1 MVLFLKWKILILI
14 IVVSLCLPTTKI
26 IFAENESS
34 SGIVENTDSL
44 RVRSGAGTSF
54 DVIGNLKRGDTVT
67 ILNEEGEWLQI
78 DFNGHNG
85 WVHSSYITI
94 NENVKTAELSPPYA
108 TITAS
113 TLTVMSESHGNG
125 KKVTTV
131 HKEEIYKVI
140 KEENSWINI
149 EISDE
154 VTGWVPKWN
163 TTITT
168 EEKTTVS
175 KDSTITILYDSVP
188 IRKNESLQSD
198 IVTHAKKGKEYKV
211 LAIHDNTYEIQLSF
225 WRKGFVAGWLVE
237 PSEDIQQIIK
247 HDHVYKLENK
257 TIIIDPGH
265 GGNDSG
271 TIGTNGTLEKDLTLN
286 TALLLQRK
294 LEATGA
300 TVILTREDDDY
311 VSLSN
316 RVKIAQRHKADAF
329 ISLHYDSA
337 EHEAVEGITQY
348 YFHPW
353 QQGLAKSIEQSMVN
367 DSILKNRG
375 VRFGNYQVL
384 RTNSQPSVLLELGY
398 LSNPTEEAKVTS
410 INYQHALASTIYN
423 GIGSYF
429 IFTE

>member
-1 MVLFLKWKILILI
+1 MVLFLKWKVLILI
-14 IVVSLCLPTTKI
+14 IVVTLCLPTTKI
-26 IFAENESS
+26 IFAETESF

-44 RVRSGAGTSF
+44 RVRSGAGTSY
-54 DVIGNLKRGDTVT
+54 DVLGNLRRGDTVT

-78 DFNGHNG
+78 DFNEQNG

-94 NENVKTAELSPPYA
+94 NKKVKTAEISPPYA

-140 KEENSWINI
+140 KEENSWIKI

-163 TTITT
+163 TTITK
-168 EEKTTVS
+168 EEKTNVS
-175 KDSTITILYDSVP
+175 KESTITILYDSVP
-188 IRKNESLQSD
+188 IRKNESFQSD
-198 IVTHAKKGKEYKV
+198 IITHAKKGKEYKV
-211 LAIHDNTYEIQLSF
+211 LAVHDNTYEIQLSF

-237 PSEDIQQIIK
+237 PSEDIQKIIK
-247 HDHVYKLENK
+247 HDHAYKLENK

-294 LEATGA
+294 LEGAGA
-300 TVILTREDDDY
+300 TVILTRDDDNY

-337 EHEAVEGITQY
+337 EQEAVEGITQY

-353 QQGLAKSIEQSMVN
+353 QQGLAKSIEQNMVN
-367 DSILKNRG
+367 ESTLKNRG
-375 VRFGNYQVL
+375 VRYGNYQVL

-410 INYQHALASTIYN
+410 IKYQHALASTIYN